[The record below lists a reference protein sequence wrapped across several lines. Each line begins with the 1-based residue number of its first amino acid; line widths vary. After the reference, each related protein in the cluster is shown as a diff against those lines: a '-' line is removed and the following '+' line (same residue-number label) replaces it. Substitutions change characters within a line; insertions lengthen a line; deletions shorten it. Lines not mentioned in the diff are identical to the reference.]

1 MKNYDLERKIYRYKT
16 ITKYQEKAKMLGY
29 QDTSKVVFSF
39 LNKRLLFTFLL
50 FCFVLLFS
58 SYGYLVA
65 PIVSILFYNLYAYF
79 YFDYR
84 IIERGKSLEHD
95 AIYFFEVL
103 TLSLESGKTL
113 VQSLKLTTSCIDSEL
128 SNEIKYAL
136 KEMEYGKSF
145 YEAFTILR
153 KKMPSDIIQNVILSI
168 TESYVSGESITSTL
182 KEEVEFIKNKR
193 VMDLKGKINQI
204 PIKISVVSVFLFIPF
219 LLIFILGPVLLE
231 YFG

>member
-58 SYGYLVA
+58 SYSYLVA

-84 IIERGKSLEHD
+84 IIERGKSLERD

-128 SNEIKYAL
+128 SNEIIYYFHKYGIINVADFISYISDR
-136 KEMEYGKSF
+136 EE
-145 YEAFTILR
+145 ILR
-153 KKMPSDIIQNVILSI
+153 TLRDIIAMGIKEDFQIEEIEDYIFVINEYHKEERVNNLNKK
-168 TESYVSGESITSTL
+168 L
-182 KEEVEFIKNKR
+182 KEEK
-193 VMDLKGKINQI
+193 DPLKQAEISMEIMKIRGGSRNGI
-204 PIKISVVSVFLFIPF
+204 RN
-219 LLIFILGPVLLE
+219 
-231 YFG
+231 

>member
-16 ITKYQEKAKMLGY
+16 ITKYQGKAKMLGY

-50 FCFVLLFS
+50 FCFVL
-58 SYGYLVA
+58 
-65 PIVSILFYNLYAYF
+65 LFYNLYAYF

-182 KEEVEFIKNKR
+182 KEQVEFIQNKR

>member
-136 KEMEYGKSF
+136 WKAFLRLYYFLYFLKCVHKVEMLK
-145 YEAFTILR
+145 
-153 KKMPSDIIQNVILSI
+153 VILS
-168 TESYVSGESITSTL
+168 
-182 KEEVEFIKNKR
+182 F
-193 VMDLKGKINQI
+193 
-204 PIKISVVSVFLFIPF
+204 FL
-219 LLIFILGPVLLE
+219 
-231 YFG
+231 